1 MPAEVPEKF
10 TYNSSQYELWR
21 TINRLQEDFKGTKQ
35 EFIDVL
41 VDVEIRLENSNE
53 S

>member
-10 TYNSSQYELWR
+10 TASSNQYELWR
-21 TINRLQEDFKGTKQ
+21 TISRLQEDFQGTAK

-41 VDVEIRLENSNE
+41 VDIEIRLENSNA
-53 S
+53 